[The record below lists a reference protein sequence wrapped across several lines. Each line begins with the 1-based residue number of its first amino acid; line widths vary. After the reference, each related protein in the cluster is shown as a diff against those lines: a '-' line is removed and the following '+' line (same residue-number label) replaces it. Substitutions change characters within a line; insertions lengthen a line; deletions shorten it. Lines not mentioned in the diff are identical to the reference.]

1 MIKYFQKN
9 IPSRIQNNL
18 TIKHFCVLKTTFW
31 NKIHKQTK
39 HSNSSSFTVITE
51 LLNQE

>member
-1 MIKYFQKN
+1 MINYLKKKKKFLN
-9 IPSRIQNNL
+9 I
-18 TIKHFCVLKTTFW
+18 CVLKTTFC

-39 HSNSSSFTVITE
+39 HSNSSPFTVITE